1 MAFKKGD
8 VVRLLDEDG
17 EGIVQ
22 ELLPNN
28 RVLILIDDFSFE
40 FALSE
45 IIMVSEGNIIIH
57 QPSIK
62 EELVH
67 IERKTSS
74 KSKEVLQHIPKKVF
88 NKVSNLGYPE
98 IDLHIYELVDKPKNL
113 TNSEMLQI
121 QSFRL
126 EQFIQDCIE
135 NLVNEFVVIHGV
147 GEGVLRLEVRKI
159 LESHGNIDFSD
170 ADFRE
175 YGSGAT
181 HARVRGLFQ

>member
-1 MAFKKGD
+1 MTLKKGD
-8 VVRLLDEDG
+8 RVRLLDEDG
-17 EGIVQ
+17 EGTIQ
-22 ELLPNN
+22 EFLPNN
-28 RVLILIDDFSFE
+28 KVMVLMDDFTFE
-40 FALSE
+40 FSLAE
-45 IIMVSEGNIIIH
+45 IIKVSNENQVVHHPEINIDLF
-57 QPSIK
+57 SN
-62 EELVH
+62 
-67 IERKTSS
+67 IENPN
-74 KSKEVLQHIPKKVF
+74 KSKEVLQHIPKKIF
-88 NKVSNLGYPE
+88 HKVSKSGFPE

-113 TNSEMLQI
+113 SNSEMLQI
-121 QSFRL
+121 QGFRL

-159 LESHGNIDFSD
+159 LESHGNIDFMD